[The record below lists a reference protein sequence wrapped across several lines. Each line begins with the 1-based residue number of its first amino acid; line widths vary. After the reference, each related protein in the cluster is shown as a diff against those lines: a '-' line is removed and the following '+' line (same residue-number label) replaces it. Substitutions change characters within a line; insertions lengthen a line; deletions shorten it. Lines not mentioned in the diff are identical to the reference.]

1 MFFLRKISIVLA
13 IVLCMPLGISAVAL
27 SDNEIT
33 APSAVLIDQKTG
45 KVLYEKRGAAYASGN
60 REQQQH
66 EVHPHRIEV

>member
-45 KVLYEKRGAAYASGN
+45 KVLYEKKCS
-60 REQQQH
+60 
-66 EVHPHRIEV
+66 